1 MKLLLK
7 TVLLLA
13 LHGGAHASLLHK
25 ATIYLIGQRKRD
37 RQVTSTSVAQTHP
50 STSPSQPPV

>member
-37 RQVTSTSVAQTHP
+37 RQVTSTSVAQT
-50 STSPSQPPV
+50 QPPV